1 MLGQHPVDA
10 ADDSSNRVLWV
21 IRQVINGFP
30 VVVQDIAAQIHN
42 AHMHVVTLQAQAYGV
57 ICLRIQFQVDRR
69 PAAAPFLPLSF

>member
-42 AHMHVVTLQAQAYGV
+42 AHMHVVTLQHS
-57 ICLRIQFQVDRR
+57 LRRDMPQDSV
-69 PAAAPFLPLSF
+69 PG